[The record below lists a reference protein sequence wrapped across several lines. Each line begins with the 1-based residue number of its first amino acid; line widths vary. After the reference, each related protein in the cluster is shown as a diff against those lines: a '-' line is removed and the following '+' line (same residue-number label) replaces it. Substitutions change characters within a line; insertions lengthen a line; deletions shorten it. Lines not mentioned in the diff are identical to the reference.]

1 MFLVATAVGV
11 EFGIA
16 NKVGLTQDSCKYRIF
31 SILDDDIVWRGF
43 SSLLAYTY
51 RRNGGHHSAVIADT
65 KGNALGPRKK
75 IDQSVRERL
84 SPYFYFI

>member
-1 MFLVATAVGV
+1 MGV

-16 NKVGLTQDSCKYRIF
+16 NKVGSRRILVNIGFLVYLMMTLFGRDFLLCWLTHI
-31 SILDDDIVWRGF
+31 
-43 SSLLAYTY
+43 A
-51 RRNGGHHSAVIADT
+51 RNGGHHSAVIADT

>member
-31 SILDDDIVWRGF
+31 SILDDDIVWQGF

-51 RRNGGHHSAVIADT
+51 R
-65 KGNALGPRKK
+65 P
-75 IDQSVRERL
+75 
-84 SPYFYFI
+84 